1 MQKTLDMIIKAV
13 TIIFF
18 LFFIVGGIVVLSY
31 CIRIGYF
38 PTGIDV
44 GDSLFFISVAL
55 RFTFLYVVFVIC
67 ISAMSLFLFR
77 FFILIIDKIFLR
89 DETLLKRKV
98 SQIIRF
104 DPVLKPLIIAGGL
117 VTVFFALLF
126 LALGFNN
133 FVISMLAS
141 ILTISFIIGIL
152 LWPPENME
160 PLINARF
167 RDFQVAE
174 ERRRVFAKGI
184 FLISIFF
191 SPMVFSEIYLEVSR
205 LAFLQIGVAKR
216 NADIYLDRKME
227 PIFDGVGTVSKDYL
241 ILKNEEILWTGVGSK
256 SVIQVKI
263 GEKPRK
269 FVVNTNEM
277 SFSYNNP

>member
-1 MQKTLDMIIKAV
+1 MQKMLDMIIKGV

-31 CIRIGYF
+31 CITIGYF

-55 RFTFLYVVFVIC
+55 RFTVLYVVFVIY
-67 ISAMSLFLFR
+67 ISMSLFLFW
-77 FFILIIDKIFLR
+77 FVKLIIDKVFLR
-89 DETLLKRKV
+89 GETLLKRKV
-98 SQIIRF
+98 SQINRF

-117 VTVFFALLF
+117 VTVSFALLF
-126 LALGFNN
+126 LALGFND

-141 ILTISFIIGIL
+141 ILTISLIIGIL
-152 LWPPENME
+152 IWPPENME
-160 PLINARF
+160 PLITARF

-205 LAFLQIGVAKR
+205 LDF
-216 NADIYLDRKME
+216 
-227 PIFDGVGTVSKDYL
+227 
-241 ILKNEEILWTGVGSK
+241 
-256 SVIQVKI
+256 
-263 GEKPRK
+263 
-269 FVVNTNEM
+269 
-277 SFSYNNP
+277 